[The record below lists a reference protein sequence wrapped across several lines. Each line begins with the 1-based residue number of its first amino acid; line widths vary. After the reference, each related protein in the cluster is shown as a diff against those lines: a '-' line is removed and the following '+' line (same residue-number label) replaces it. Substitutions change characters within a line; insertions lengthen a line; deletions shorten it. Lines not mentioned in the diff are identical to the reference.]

1 MELEHKILPLD
12 ISEMKAV
19 GDGWFVA
26 GMASTFMGAPD
37 SYGDVVAKGAFAE
50 SLKARPNVPLL
61 WQHQQ
66 DEPIGKTV
74 SLSEND
80 QGLFGHWTLVPTP
93 TGRKAHQLLDAE
105 LVAGLSIGFVTKEFE
120 YTQDDVRVLKVVD
133 LYEVSLVTI
142 PANAAA
148 VVTSFKTAVP
158 FTTLLEQ
165 AGEVLRATVR
175 EAKALRDR
183 RVATNRARPLND
195 QHTQA
200 IGDFTA
206 EAEALLAELS
216 ALVVVEPEA
225 KAPDFGEI
233 GLQLAER
240 RMRQA
245 ARFKESAA

>member
-61 WQHQQ
+61 WQHDQG
-66 DEPIGKTV
+66 EPIGKTV

-80 QGLFGHWTLVPTP
+80 AGLFGHWTLVPTP

-158 FTTLLEQ
+158 YTQLLEQ
-165 AGEVLRATVR
+165 GGEVLRAIAR

-183 RVATNRARPLND
+183 RAAQHRPLND
-195 QHTQA
+195 QHKQA
-200 IGDFTA
+200 EADFIA
-206 EAEALLAELS
+206 EAEATRAELS
-216 ALVVVEPEA
+216 APVVVEPEA

-240 RMRQA
+240 RLRLA
-245 ARFKESAA
+245 HRFKESA

>member
-1 MELEHKILPLD
+1 MEVERKILPLHID
-12 ISEMKAV
+12 EIKAQ

-26 GMASTFMGAPD
+26 GMASTFWGAPD
-37 SYGDVVAKGAFAE
+37 SYGDIVAKGAFAE
-50 SLKARPNVPLL
+50 SLKARPSVPLL
-61 WQHQQ
+61 WQHDQC
-66 DEPIGKTV
+66 EPIGKTV

-80 QGLFGHWTLVPTP
+80 SGLFGHWSLVPTA

-105 LVAGLSIGFVTKEFE
+105 LVTGLSIGFIARDAE
-120 YTQDDVRVLKVVD
+120 YNDDDVRVLKAVD

-142 PANAAA
+142 PANASA

-158 FTTLLEQ
+158 FAQLLEQ
-165 AGEVLRATVR
+165 AGEVARSVTR

-183 RVATNRARPLND
+183 RAATNRARPLND

-200 IGDFTA
+200 IADYLA
-206 EAEALLAELS
+206 EVKTLHEELS
-216 ALVVVEPEA
+216 ALVVVESEA

-240 RMRQA
+240 RLRLA
-245 ARFKESAA
+245 HRFKESA